1 MDRILTLENGT
12 VVEDGT
18 YDDLVVNQGPFSR
31 LMKEFGG
38 AAEEEEEEEKEAEA
52 EAIEGIDFKMEKKR
66 EGLTRMM
73 SAQEVVEVDVE
84 REEKTRQQ
92 ESEEAEVARK
102 VEVSASLFRYLEEE
116 TLADPTA
123 LFQLRGNSSSRRSG
137 RRERSSPPFTRP
149 SPKLVTEPF

>member
-1 MDRILTLENGT
+1 MDRILTLENGA

-38 AAEEEEEEEKEAEA
+38 AAEEEEEEKEAEA
-52 EAIEGIDFKMEKKR
+52 EAIEGIDSKLEKKR

-84 REEKTRQQ
+84 REEKMRQQ

-102 VEVSASLFRYLEEE
+102 VEVSAF
-116 TLADPTA
+116 
-123 LFQLRGNSSSRRSG
+123 SSCCS
-137 RRERSSPPFTRP
+137 F
-149 SPKLVTEPF
+149 

>member
-38 AAEEEEEEEKEAEA
+38 AAEEEEEEKEAEA
-52 EAIEGIDFKMEKKR
+52 EAIEGIDSKLEKKR

-84 REEKTRQQ
+84 REEKMRQQ

-102 VEVSASLFRYLEEE
+102 VEVSAF
-116 TLADPTA
+116 
-123 LFQLRGNSSSRRSG
+123 SSCCS
-137 RRERSSPPFTRP
+137 F
-149 SPKLVTEPF
+149 